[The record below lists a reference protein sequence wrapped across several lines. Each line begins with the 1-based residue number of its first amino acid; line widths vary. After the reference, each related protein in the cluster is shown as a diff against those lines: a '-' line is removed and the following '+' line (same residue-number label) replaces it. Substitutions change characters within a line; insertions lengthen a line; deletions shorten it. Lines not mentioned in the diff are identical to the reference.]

1 METLQRLDE
10 YSLTRDDLVECLNG
24 APFQGQKS
32 RFEAIPSKTRASFT
46 RKYNS
51 TIHQQANIFAKGDDL
66 VSQKQRRGKKRKSDE
81 VQGREE
87 AQTKKGRST
96 TQSKSKKK
104 AEVEAEEDGME
115 EEELISGEDEWYYNY

>member
-1 METLQRLDE
+1 METLQRLDG

-24 APFQGQKS
+24 APFQDQKS

-51 TIHQQANIFAKGDDL
+51 TIHQQTNIFAKGDDL
-66 VSQKQRRGKKRKSDE
+66 VSQKQRRGKKQKSNE
-81 VQGREE
+81 VQRQEE
-87 AQTKKGRST
+87 AQAKKRRSI

-104 AEVEAEEDGME
+104 VEAEAEEDEME
-115 EEELISGEDEWYYNY
+115 EEDISGEDEWYYY